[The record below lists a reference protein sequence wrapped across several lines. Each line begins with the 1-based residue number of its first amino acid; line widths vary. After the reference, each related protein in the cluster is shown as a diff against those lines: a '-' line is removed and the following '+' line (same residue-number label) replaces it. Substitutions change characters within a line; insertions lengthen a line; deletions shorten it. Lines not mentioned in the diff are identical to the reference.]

1 MRLILAFLASAHDA
15 VHSQQAIYQR
25 NQPPHVSEP
34 RGPLQESM
42 VEKGVAGEDV
52 QFLAGVLNPDPE
64 ARVTVREILESGYL

>member
-1 MRLILAFLASAHDA
+1 
-15 VHSQQAIYQR
+15 
-25 NQPPHVSEP
+25 
-34 RGPLQESM
+34 M